1 MIYQFEHPLASQPV
15 SQSSSQAA
23 GADLESFPPPAPC
36 HVSLNFCFISNAI
49 ACSTLCVCLC
59 VSGCLCVCMWQGGE
73 QGAGLL
79 MGDRGG
85 ICVFLAR
92 ANAHASKQAGETGI
106 DRGGIE
112 GTARTHYECGSRQ
125 RKQRQS
131 EARKQ
136 QRQTQTLRQRQRQTQ
151 TEAA

>member
-1 MIYQFEHPLASQPV
+1 MRLHAR
-15 SQSSSQAA
+15 
-23 GADLESFPPPAPC
+23 
-36 HVSLNFCFISNAI
+36 
-49 ACSTLCVCLC
+49 LCVC
-59 VSGCLCVCMWQGGE
+59 VCLAACVCACGKEASKE
-73 QGAGLL
+73 QDYLWAIEVAYAFSWREL
-79 MGDRGG
+79 M
-85 ICVFLAR
+85 
-92 ANAHASKQAGETGI
+92 HTQASKQAGETGI

>member
-1 MIYQFEHPLASQPV
+1 
-15 SQSSSQAA
+15 
-23 GADLESFPPPAPC
+23 
-36 HVSLNFCFISNAI
+36 
-49 ACSTLCVCLC
+49 
-59 VSGCLCVCMWQGGE
+59 
-73 QGAGLL
+73 

-92 ANAHASKQAGETGI
+92 ANAHASKQASRGTGI

-125 RKQRQS
+125 QQQRKQRQS

-136 QRQTQTLRQRQRQTQ
+136 QRQTQTPRQRQTQ